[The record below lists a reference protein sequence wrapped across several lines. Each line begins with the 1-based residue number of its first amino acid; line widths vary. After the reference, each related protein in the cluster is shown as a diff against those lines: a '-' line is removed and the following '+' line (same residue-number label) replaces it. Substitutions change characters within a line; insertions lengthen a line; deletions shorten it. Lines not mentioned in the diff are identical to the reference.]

1 MKKTLI
7 ASSIGLAL
15 ATGSASA
22 ADLYPLKEPPP
33 PPSYSWTGCYLNAGI
48 GYGFV
53 GERTTLSEP
62 SIAFTDIPLDQS
74 EQGWLGRFGGGCD
87 VQFSSVVVGAFA
99 DYDAS
104 RINGLHTGDNP
115 GNIGLVN
122 GQQTMP
128 RSWAAGGRI
137 GYLVTPRLL
146 TYFDGGWTQA
156 QFSSVAY
163 VDTIGFPTGDMI
175 PAETY
180 RGWFIGGGTEYA
192 LDFGWLPIHG
202 LFWRNEYRFSGF
214 QSQNL
219 PVIATATGLSTGN
232 FELTKPTEQT
242 ITTSLVWRF
251 NFGGPSSCCGR

>member
-1 MKKTLI
+1 MKKLLI
-7 ASSIGLAL
+7 ASSIGLTL

-22 ADLYPLKEPPP
+22 ADLYPLKSP
-33 PPSYSWTGCYLNAGI
+33 PPSVYSWTGCYVDAGG

-53 GERTTLSEP
+53 GQRTYLNDAA
-62 SIAFTDIPLDQS
+62 IAFSNVGLDQS

-99 DYDAS
+99 DYDVS
-104 RINGLHTGDNP
+104 SISGFHTGDNP

-128 RSWAAGGRI
+128 HSWAVGGRV
-137 GYLVTPRLL
+137 GYLLTPRLMS
-146 TYFDGGWTQA
+146 YFDGGWTQA
-156 QFSSVAY
+156 KFSSVTYAGG
-163 VDTIGFPTGDMI
+163 ISFGDMI

-192 LDFGWLPIHG
+192 LDFVWLPING

-214 QSQNL
+214 QSQNV
-219 PVIATATGLSTGN
+219 PVIAATGVPTGFLESTR
-232 FELTKPTEQT
+232 PTEQT

-251 NFGGPSSCCGR
+251 NFGGPPSCCGR